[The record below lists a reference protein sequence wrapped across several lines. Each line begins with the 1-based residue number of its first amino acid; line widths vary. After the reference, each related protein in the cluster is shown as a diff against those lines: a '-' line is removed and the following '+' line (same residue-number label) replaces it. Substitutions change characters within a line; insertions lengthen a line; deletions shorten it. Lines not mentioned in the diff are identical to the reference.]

1 MDKSNNSRTIHH
13 LNTQQ
18 IDWSAVLIP
27 FVHLGDTDGFH
38 KAFDWNCMNCCIT
51 HRERNFRRQINNIW
65 FIWIDLIFNSAWWC
79 LYKFMFL
86 FTSLLRRVRPIWL
99 LIFNW
104 PGFIWM
110 VDPGIRIPL
119 GLGIR
124 YFSFQIAAGWNP
136 QHVAER
142 RWGLRAPPANR

>member
-1 MDKSNNSRTIHH
+1 MDKPNNSRTIHH
-13 LNTQQ
+13 LNTEQ
-18 IDWSAVLIP
+18 IDWSTVLIP
-27 FVHLGDTDGFH
+27 FVHSGDTDGFH

-51 HRERNFRRQINNIW
+51 HGESNFRRQINNIS
-65 FIWIDLIFNSAWWC
+65 FIWINLIFVVLDGVFVN
-79 LYKFMFL
+79 YVF

-104 PGFIWM
+104 QGLFEWWVTGILTTFVWGF
-110 VDPGIRIPL
+110 GIFLP
-119 GLGIR
+119 
-124 YFSFQIAAGWNP
+124 AAGWNP